1 MRINEFI
8 EQCNRQT
15 SPEAVLALMR
25 RAVSEIGFERYAYCA
40 LTGHDRYLPGNKPA
54 PAIALNFPTSWT
66 DYYFARRYQTID
78 PVIVNAPR
86 IDRPFLWDS
95 LGERYRLT
103 RRQKRVMNEADEAK
117 LRDGV
122 GVPLHG
128 PFGSVC
134 LLTFAAADGN
144 PDARNLLPRLNILSA
159 QFHLAYSEVGR
170 ADVSPCAIP
179 ELTERERECLQ
190 WISTGRSR
198 SEVGEILHLSEN
210 TVSYHLKNVH
220 RKLEA
225 GSSIL
230 AIVKALRY
238 RLISLWDNENYPVG

>member
-15 SPEAVLALMR
+15 QPEAVLALMQ
-25 RAVSEIGFERYAYCA
+25 RAVGEIGFDRYAYCA
-40 LTGHDRYLPGNKPA
+40 LTEHDRYLPGNKPA

-66 DYYFARRYQTID
+66 DYYFARRYQAID

-95 LGERYRLT
+95 MGKRYRLT
-103 RRQKRVMNEADEAK
+103 RRQKAVMNQATEAK

-134 LLTFAAADGN
+134 LLTFASGDGN
-144 PDARNLLPRLNILSA
+144 PEAQACLSRLNMLSA

-170 ADVSPCAIP
+170 ADAAPRTVP

-190 WISTGRSR
+190 WVSAGRTR
-198 SEVGEILHLSEN
+198 AEVGELLHLSEN
-210 TVSYHLKNVH
+210 TVNFHLKNVH

-225 GSSIL
+225 GSSTL
-230 AIVKALRY
+230 AIVKALRF